1 MLLTDLYK
9 QFLEFLEDCYPN
21 VNMTMSFVEREFV
34 NVGLNKCAFNKFP
47 ELLERLEKLG
57 YSQGSFVYPPLLQK
71 RDFIF
76 KMP

>member
-1 MLLTDLYK
+1 
-9 QFLEFLEDCYPN
+9 
-21 VNMTMSFVEREFV
+21 MSFVEREFV